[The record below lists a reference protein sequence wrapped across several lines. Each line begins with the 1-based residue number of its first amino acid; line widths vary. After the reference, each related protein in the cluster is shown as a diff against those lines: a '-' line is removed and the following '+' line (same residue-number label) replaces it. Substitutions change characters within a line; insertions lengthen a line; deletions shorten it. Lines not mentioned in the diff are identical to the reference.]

1 MSKRVKKAVIPAAGL
16 GTRLLPATKTIPK
29 EMLPIVSKPSIQY
42 IVEEAV
48 AAGIEDV
55 LIVTG
60 RMKTSMEDYF
70 DYTPALEERLRRDG
84 KEQLAEM
91 LHRTADMAGVH
102 YIRQKEPKGLGHAIW
117 CARRFV
123 GNEPFAV
130 LLGDDIMKSTT
141 PVTAQLVAAE
151 QEYGCSV
158 VGVKQVAADQIGKYC
173 SLDVEPLTGN
183 LMKVRALV
191 EKPRPEQV
199 MSLYAILGRYVLQPE
214 IFDVLENLP
223 AGYGGE
229 IQLTDGINA
238 ICGTGGV
245 IACDFEGTRYDT
257 GNIFGYLQTVIDF
270 ALEDEETGDWLR
282 GFLKQKVSK
291 F

>member
-48 AAGIEDV
+48 AAGIEDI

-70 DYTPALEERLRRDG
+70 DYTPALESRLRREG
-84 KEQLAEM
+84 KSETADM
-91 LHRTADMAGVH
+91 LRRTADLASVH

-117 CARRFV
+117 CARRFI

-130 LLGDDIMKSTT
+130 LLGDDIMKSEV
-141 PVTAQLVAAE
+141 PVTAQLIAAE
-151 QEYGCSV
+151 REYGGSV
-158 VGVKQVAADQIGKYC
+158 VGVKQVAAEQIGKYC
-173 SLDVEPLTGN
+173 SLDVEPMTGN
-183 LMKVRALV
+183 LMRVRSLI

-238 ICGTGGV
+238 LCGTSGV
-245 IACDFEGTRYDT
+245 LACDFKGRRYDT
-257 GNIFGYLQTVIDF
+257 GNIYGYLETVIDF
-270 ALEDEETGDWLR
+270 ALEDEETSDWLKA
-282 GFLKQKVSK
+282 FLKQKPAQ